1 MSTLFLGTPNEK
13 LDCANVRHGKH
24 HVVLTERE
32 DLSDYLR
39 RLRNESGAS
48 FRRFQQL
55 SGVHPT
61 TLHDIIS
68 GRTKDVRASTLQ
80 KIEKG
85 LRALGVPEGEV
96 YAVVRGKPLGPMSP
110 SDFQTALAAMGVEE
124 FQAYGGVENLS
135 DEDRQE
141 IVAMISTMIEQ
152 KLIHKQRAGGPGKK
166 KR

>member
-1 MSTLFLGTPNEK
+1 MSTYFLGIPNIN
-13 LDCANVRHGKH
+13 LDRANVRHGKH
-24 HVVLTERE
+24 FVVPTERE

-39 RLRNESGAS
+39 RLRSESGAS
-48 FRRFQQL
+48 FRRFQEL

-80 KIEKG
+80 KIERG
-85 LRALGVPEGEV
+85 LKALGVPEGEV
-96 YAVVRGKPLGPMSP
+96 FAVVRGKSLQPMTP
-110 SDFQTALAAMGVEE
+110 TDFYTALEAMGVEQ
-124 FQAYGGVENLS
+124 FQAYGGVENLT

-141 IVAMISTMIEQ
+141 IVAMLQTMIEQ
-152 KLIHKQRAGGPGKK
+152 KLIRRQKAGGNSKK